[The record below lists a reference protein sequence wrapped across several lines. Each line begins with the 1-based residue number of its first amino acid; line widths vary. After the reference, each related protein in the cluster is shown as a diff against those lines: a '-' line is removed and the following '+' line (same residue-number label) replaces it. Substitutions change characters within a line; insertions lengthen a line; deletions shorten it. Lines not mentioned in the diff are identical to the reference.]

1 MIQVSGNSKE
11 RTKWAVIIIGLFAIL
26 GGLAA
31 LQYRWSK
38 RLTEAIQA
46 RVDTS
51 LKASLMDWHLGL
63 LRQITEPCFAMQ
75 INAEPDSKEDWNKYY
90 QRYQTWL
97 ETAKFPGMFANLYL
111 IKTSKEKKDE
121 IYRFDNHKGRFF
133 AAHWGSSF
141 EDLERELRRQSTN
154 PEILEQKMTDDPH
167 TKGDNPPGAMPHDPL
182 FGWQFEQT
190 LPALV
195 RPLIHSD
202 LLSDPRDR
210 KFKKKV
216 FNEGEEEVS
225 EISDDDHDADNT
237 GPVSWIVIELD
248 LRVLQRQVLPELAQH
263 YFGGPQSSNY
273 DYAVVAGRGGK
284 ILYAS
289 DPGLAQHSVNDA
301 DVVLDVFGP
310 PIGDD
315 APFAH
320 DYAGDFHVDGETKP
334 TSVEER
340 RNLAGPM
347 WLPVMQDLPANA
359 HWNLIVRHRAGAF
372 DAQMGAMRQRDL
384 AISLGVLVLLGL
396 STAIL
401 IIATRRAQRL
411 AQLQMG
417 FVATVSHELRTPL
430 AVICSAADN
439 LSAGIVT
446 DTSKI
451 VKYGQTIKTE
461 GKHLVDL
468 VERILLFASTRERN
482 QRYRLELL
490 DVAKILE
497 LLTANTSGLLS
508 LASVQWDVHVDPNM
522 PQVLGD
528 IAAISQCLQNLVIN
542 AAKYGGEAK
551 WIGLSIRRIATS
563 TSREVQFAVRDRG
576 MGIAQSDLPHI
587 FEPFYRSPMA
597 AAAQIRGTGLGLPLA
612 KNIAEAMGGSLT
624 VESALGKGCT
634 FILHLPFA
642 QDSPL
647 RSTMEADLLGSSIA
661 GTA

>member
-1 MIQVSGNSKE
+1 VSKNFQE
-11 RTKWAVIIIGLFAIL
+11 HAKWAVLMISLFLIL

-38 RLTEAIQA
+38 RLAEAIQA

-51 LKASLMDWHLGL
+51 LKASLMDWHLSL

-75 INAEPDSKEDWNKYY
+75 IDSEPDSKEDWNKYY
-90 QRYQTWL
+90 RRYEDWL
-97 ETAKFPGMFANLYL
+97 KTAKFPGMFANLYL
-111 IKTSKEKKDE
+111 IRVSKEKRDE
-121 IYRFDNHKGRFF
+121 VYRFDTDRGRFF
-133 AAHWGSSF
+133 AAHWGPSF
-141 EDLERELRRQSTN
+141 ENLEKELRHQSANREALERQ
-154 PEILEQKMTDDPH
+154 MTDDPH
-167 TKGDNPPGAMPHDPL
+167 TKIDNAPGAMPHDPL

-195 RPLIHSD
+195 HPLIHSD
-202 LLSDPRDR
+202 LLTDPRDR
-210 KFKKKV
+210 KFKKKS
-216 FNEGEEEVS
+216 FNEREEEDG
-225 EISDDDHDADNT
+225 DDDHDADNIE
-237 GPVSWIVIELD
+237 PASWIVIELD
-248 LRVLQRQVLPELAQH
+248 PKVLQQQVLPELAQH

-273 DYAVVAGRGGK
+273 DYAVVAGHGGK
-284 ILYAS
+284 VLYAS
-289 DPGLAQHSVNDA
+289 DPRLVQRPFDDA
-301 DVVLDVFGP
+301 DVVLDIFGP
-310 PIGDD
+310 PPADD
-315 APFAH
+315 APLAH

-334 TSVEER
+334 TPVEER
-340 RNLAGPM
+340 RNLAAPM
-347 WLPVMQDLPANA
+347 WLPVLQDIPADT
-359 HWNLIVRHRAGAF
+359 HWNLIVRHRAGF
-372 DAQMGAMRQRDL
+372 LDAQMGAMRQRDL
-384 AISLGVLVLLGL
+384 AIGLGILLLLGV
-396 STAIL
+396 STGIL

-446 DTSKI
+446 DTQKI
-451 VKYGQTIKTE
+451 IKYGQTIKGE

-468 VERILLFASTRERN
+468 VERILLFASSREPN

-490 DVAKILE
+490 DINKIVA

-508 LASVQWDVHVDPNM
+508 LASVQLDVHVDPNT

-528 IAAISQCLQNLVIN
+528 IAAISQCLQNLIIN
-542 AAKYGGEAK
+542 AVKYGGEAK
-551 WIGLSIRRIATS
+551 WIGLSVRRIDIP
-563 TSREVQFAVRDRG
+563 TSREIQFAVQDRG
-576 MGIAQSDLPHI
+576 MGIAPSDLPYI
-587 FEPFYRSPMA
+587 FEPFYRSPVV

-612 KNIAEAMGGSLT
+612 RNIAAAMGGSLT
-624 VESALGKGCT
+624 VQSELGKGCT

-647 RSTMEADLLGSSIA
+647 RSAMEADLLGSSIA